1 MKINIGFSSEIY
13 HIHIDD
19 LLRLPFKNDVQF
31 PDVKDDILLMIG
43 NRDPAHFKTDIIIK
57 GQDALQRAKA
67 QGQEFVAVRVVLHNN
82 ASALFNFLGAF
93 NKPTRTKIEKY
104 SQLHYRILIS
114 DITENSLERNIKTED
129 TAYNFTKK
137 KWRLGEDER
146 QDRLTQLKDSFSQ
159 NGYDYNHPMQIML
172 CRSFGVKDQLQQG
185 HHRMMLCKIHHVHVV
200 SVIFMHSTFLPL
212 QMHGFLLN
220 LMKMLKYKQIK

>member
-19 LLRLPFKNDVQF
+19 LLRLAVKTDVQF
-31 PDVKDDILLMIG
+31 PAVKDEILLMIG
-43 NRDPAHFKTDIIIK
+43 NRDQANFEADVIIK
-57 GQDALQRAKA
+57 GQQALQQAKA
-67 QGQEFVAVRVVLHNN
+67 NGQEFVAVRVVLHNQ
-82 ASALFNFLGAF
+82 ASAFFNFLGAF

-146 QDRLTQLKDSFSQ
+146 QDRLMQLKDSFRDH
-159 NGYDYNHPMQIML
+159 GYDFNHPMQIML

-185 HHRMMLCKIHHVHVV
+185 HHRMMLCKLHDVKVV
-200 SVIFMHSTFLPL
+200 SVIFMHATFLPL
-212 QMHGFLLN
+212 EAHGFLLK
-220 LMKMLKYKQIK
+220 LMKILKYKQIK

>member
-1 MKINIGFSSEIY
+1 MKINLGFSSEIY

-19 LLRLPFKNDVQF
+19 LLRLSVKNDVQI
-31 PDVKDDILLMIG
+31 PELKDEILLMIG
-43 NRDPAHFKTDIIIK
+43 NRDAKNFEADVIIK

-67 QGQEFVAVRVVLHNN
+67 NGQEFVAVRVVLHNQ
-82 ASALFNFLGAF
+82 ASFLFNFLGAF

-104 SQLHYRILIS
+104 SQLHYRILIT

-185 HHRMMLCKIHHVHVV
+185 HHRMMLCKKYDVQVV

-212 QMHGFLLN
+212 QMHGFLLK
-220 LMKMLKYKQIK
+220 LMKILKYKQVK